1 MGDVS
6 EPPQPGGEGHYAASR
21 NRQAGTCRHKQLQH
35 LLRVLV
41 GQGALPSQSMR
52 SCIPLQNR
60 LGEIH
65 DALHM
70 LNSRQR
76 EEEEVEQSRAPK
88 RRRDR
93 SPSPPDTTTPLSNML
108 QPLSQA
114 TSTQVQP
121 TSSPAQVFDGP
132 ITRS

>member
-1 MGDVS
+1 
-6 EPPQPGGEGHYAASR
+6 
-21 NRQAGTCRHKQLQH
+21 
-35 LLRVLV
+35 
-41 GQGALPSQSMR
+41 MR

-76 EEEEVEQSRAPK
+76 EQEEVEQSRVPK
-88 RRRDR
+88 RRRDC

-108 QPLSQA
+108 QP
-114 TSTQVQP
+114 QVKLHQLKYNQHRHQP
-121 TSSPAQVFDGP
+121 KSLMDQLHVAEL
-132 ITRS
+132 RSYNKRCTHYFMNLN